1 MICFNSD
8 KIINQPVIL
17 SEVELLR
24 VERSEQAKA
33 RGFLAEVGSRN
44 NSWWLVDGMLHLLQ
58 KATQTRLEIPA
69 ALWRLGFSSLLAQK
83 NFDYAQDDIRG
94 CLKILGKRLQ
104 QEGKLYELHQ
114 TD

>member
-1 MICFNSD
+1 LNNG

-33 RGFLAEVGSRN
+33 RGFLAEAGSRN
-44 NSWWLVDGMLHLLQ
+44 NSWWLIDGMLHLPWQ
-58 KATQTRLEIPA
+58 ATQIRSEIPA

-83 NFDYAQDDIRG
+83 NFDYAQDDI
-94 CLKILGKRLQ
+94 
-104 QEGKLYELHQ
+104 
-114 TD
+114 